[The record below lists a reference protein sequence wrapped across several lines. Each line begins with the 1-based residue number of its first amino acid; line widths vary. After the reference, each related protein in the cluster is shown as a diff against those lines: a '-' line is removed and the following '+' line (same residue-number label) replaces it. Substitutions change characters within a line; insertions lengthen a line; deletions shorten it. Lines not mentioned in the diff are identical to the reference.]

1 MHPQELGTLG
11 YVAPVAAAAAPV
23 QVGALPA
30 ESVKEVPEAAAAP
43 VEVPALPLA
52 EVKEIP
58 VLAQEPGVQFN
69 RKTLLAGFPVVTF
82 LTGQPVPKL

>member
-30 ESVKEVPEAAAAP
+30 EWVKEVPEAAAP

-58 VLAQEPGVQFN
+58 VLAQEPGVFN
-69 RKTLLAGFPVVTF
+69 RTIFLAGFPVVTF